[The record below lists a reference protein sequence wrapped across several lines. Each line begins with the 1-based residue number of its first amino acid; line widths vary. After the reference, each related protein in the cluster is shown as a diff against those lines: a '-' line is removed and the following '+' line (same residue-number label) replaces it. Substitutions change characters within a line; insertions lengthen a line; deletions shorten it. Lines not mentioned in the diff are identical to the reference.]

1 MTLAA
6 RNMKF
11 VRPVGA
17 AADLREIEY
26 ISALHQTGETLRSDG
41 SISTEDVSRFLVS
54 RYGLRVPASAVE
66 ETIARDFGG
75 GDQLDLCEIMAM
87 LLVPTLIKAEIGL
100 HRDMF
105 ERELILAPTA
115 SSSSS
120 SKLAGKEDLFESI
133 TGKQRLLKGD
143 DRWPDANLI
152 PFVLHMVLKDS
163 TGCSEP
169 KPLTVGLLKTIFRFY
184 GEEEIAEN
192 DVLLEEMVS
201 LAFTLRRD
209 EEHGAEPP
217 MFDAVTFAHCLT
229 SDVSQYNA
237 KAEETLSTNFDDVFV
252 HSQHGQCAGGDST
265 KDATSAKR
273 IFTFSSVDYAV
284 DSFRSKSFVA
294 LLWVTWALFFYTFIN
309 ETDVGDLDCQNEDR
323 GEGEQFG
330 CSIAEGIAKW
340 LLIMVKLVVIGSPF
354 VFICSL
360 GQSTREA
367 HPLFSLVSLVGIS
380 FMTFV
385 PAFVKIQLVHS
396 HDGTSA
402 MVDTTR
408 QNDKVAAEVMIWFMF
423 ACGVVL
429 SLLTFQT
436 ILDTAIPQDYKD
448 RHPLLKNVLASETVR
463 MERSIKRAAAYKMNH
478 LVRRA
483 VKVHQAAEFEHGSGK
498 DTSFGRA
505 LLAYGKTSNDQEEV
519 GGFLYMYKR
528 VWNGKLFDE
537 DGIWLSNRMIQG
549 MIAQFVICLWL
560 VPFLQLIYGYIT
572 DFYGNIY
579 ADIAPPRWR
588 ILVPIIA
595 GFTLGEFN
603 AVKLMT
609 SYIPSSAKTVLE
621 FRTGALGSL
630 HDAEFPKYRKSVDDA
645 SFIFGAMF
653 WGSFI
658 SSGLVLA
665 VSVLIV
671 GIFCFEGFGSV
682 VVRLLATIIGIS
694 CTIALKMMFLFFAR
708 RRFHDRAFYRVQP
721 AAANVVG
728 VILETWQLGVTT
740 LYVLKRMVTLI
751 AASFVFVGRIDVP
764 FLSERADEIAG
775 YQLDKFP
782 FVFRKDMLLHE
793 AHRHPYLDILGL
805 IYMLKLRHKND
816 FGSPAGSCWRLL
828 FVFALMPWLRKSRL
842 RSDETKFGDAKFSQ
856 AGHVFQKFVSEKMAD
871 EGNFGRLTPVVGGEA
886 PTGRASTK
894 DEVDELKEVIKRLK
908 EENAFLR
915 QQQRHSNRTAQ
926 REEPECAP
934 SED

>member
-1 MTLAA
+1 MFPT
-6 RNMKF
+6 RTN
-11 VRPVGA
+11 
-17 AADLREIEY
+17 
-26 ISALHQTGETLRSDG
+26 IS
-41 SISTEDVSRFLVS
+41 
-54 RYGLRVPASAVE
+54 
-66 ETIARDFGG
+66 
-75 GDQLDLCEIMAM
+75 
-87 LLVPTLIKAEIGL
+87 
-100 HRDMF
+100 
-105 ERELILAPTA
+105 
-115 SSSSS
+115 
-120 SKLAGKEDLFESI
+120 
-133 TGKQRLLKGD
+133 
-143 DRWPDANLI
+143 
-152 PFVLHMVLKDS
+152 PF
-163 TGCSEP
+163 
-169 KPLTVGLLKTIFRFY
+169 
-184 GEEEIAEN
+184 
-192 DVLLEEMVS
+192 S
-201 LAFTLRRD
+201 LN
-209 EEHGAEPP
+209 
-217 MFDAVTFAHCLT
+217 
-229 SDVSQYNA
+229 S
-237 KAEETLSTNFDDVFV
+237 
-252 HSQHGQCAGGDST
+252 
-265 KDATSAKR
+265 
-273 IFTFSSVDYAV
+273 
-284 DSFRSKSFVA
+284 
-294 LLWVTWALFFYTFIN
+294 
-309 ETDVGDLDCQNEDR
+309 
-323 GEGEQFG
+323 
-330 CSIAEGIAKW
+330 
-340 LLIMVKLVVIGSPF
+340 VIGSPF

-448 RHPLLKNVLASETVR
+448 KHPLLKNVLASETVR

-630 HDAEFPKYRKSVDDA
+630 HDAGRCEIAFFMLRRHFTNCYFFQSSPSIEKALTTPR
-645 SFIFGAMF
+645 SFSAQC
-653 WGSFI
+653 
-658 SSGLVLA
+658 SGK
-665 VSVLIV
+665 
-671 GIFCFEGFGSV
+671 
-682 VVRLLATIIGIS
+682 IGIYGETGQACKLS
-694 CTIALKMMFLFFAR
+694 TPEQGFIYFVWSGAR
-708 RRFHDRAFYRVQP
+708 SLGFNSWYILLRRIRVCRRP
-721 AAANVVG
+721 A
-728 VILETWQLGVTT
+728 
-740 LYVLKRMVTLI
+740 
-751 AASFVFVGRIDVP
+751 S
-764 FLSERADEIAG
+764 
-775 YQLDKFP
+775 
-782 FVFRKDMLLHE
+782 
-793 AHRHPYLDILGL
+793 
-805 IYMLKLRHKND
+805 
-816 FGSPAGSCWRLL
+816 
-828 FVFALMPWLRKSRL
+828 
-842 RSDETKFGDAKFSQ
+842 
-856 AGHVFQKFVSEKMAD
+856 
-871 EGNFGRLTPVVGGEA
+871 GNE
-886 PTGRASTK
+886 
-894 DEVDELKEVIKRLK
+894 
-908 EENAFLR
+908 
-915 QQQRHSNRTAQ
+915 
-926 REEPECAP
+926 
-934 SED
+934 

>member
-1 MTLAA
+1 
-6 RNMKF
+6 MKF

-41 SISTEDVSRFLVS
+41 SVSTEDVSRFLVS

-252 HSQHGQCAGGDST
+252 NSQHGQCAGGDST
-265 KDATSAKR
+265 NDATSAKR

-284 DSFRSKSFVA
+284 DSFRSK
-294 LLWVTWALFFYTFIN
+294 
-309 ETDVGDLDCQNEDR
+309 
-323 GEGEQFG
+323 
-330 CSIAEGIAKW
+330 GIAKW
-340 LLIMVKLVVIGSPF
+340 LLIMVKLV
-354 VFICSL
+354 
-360 GQSTREA
+360 
-367 HPLFSLVSLVGIS
+367 
-380 FMTFV
+380 
-385 PAFVKIQLVHS
+385 

-653 WGSFI
+653 W
-658 SSGLVLA
+658 
-665 VSVLIV
+665 
-671 GIFCFEGFGSV
+671 
-682 VVRLLATIIGIS
+682 
-694 CTIALKMMFLFFAR
+694 
-708 RRFHDRAFYRVQP
+708 
-721 AAANVVG
+721 
-728 VILETWQLGVTT
+728 TWQLGVTT

-894 DEVDELKEVIKRLK
+894 DEVDELKEVIERLK